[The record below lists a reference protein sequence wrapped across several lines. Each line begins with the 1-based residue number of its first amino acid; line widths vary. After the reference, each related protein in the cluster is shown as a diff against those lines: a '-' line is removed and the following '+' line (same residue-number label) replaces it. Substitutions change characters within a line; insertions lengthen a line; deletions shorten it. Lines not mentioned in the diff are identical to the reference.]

1 MDKTDSVWQTFVDYR
16 NLVGAE
22 SRELGLDIFGT
33 DQVTNMA
40 ISLTQAY
47 YVNELNKKYGAG
59 TVDLISGEF
68 IPAT

>member
-1 MDKTDSVWQTFVDYR
+1 MDKTDRVWQTFVDYR

-33 DQVTNMA
+33 DKVTNMA

-47 YVNELNKKYGAG
+47 YVNELNKNMKSLFTADSEIKGQC
-59 TVDLISGEF
+59 
-68 IPAT
+68 

>member
-1 MDKTDSVWQTFVDYR
+1 MDKTDRVCQTFVDYR

-47 YVNELNKKYGAG
+47 YVNELNKNMSSLFAAEPEIK
-59 TVDLISGEF
+59 GEC
-68 IPAT
+68 

>member
-1 MDKTDSVWQTFVDYR
+1 MDKTDRVWQTFVDYR

-47 YVNELNKKYGAG
+47 YVNELNKNMNSLFTADSEIKGQC
-59 TVDLISGEF
+59 
-68 IPAT
+68 

>member
-47 YVNELNKKYGAG
+47 YVNELNKNMNSWFAAEPEIK
-59 TVDLISGEF
+59 GEC
-68 IPAT
+68 

>member
-47 YVNELNKKYGAG
+47 YVNELNKNMNSLFAAEPEIK
-59 TVDLISGEF
+59 GEC
-68 IPAT
+68 

>member
-47 YVNELNKKYGAG
+47 YVNELNKYMSSLFAAEPEIK
-59 TVDLISGEF
+59 GEC
-68 IPAT
+68 

>member
-47 YVNELNKKYGAG
+47 YGTELNKNRRSLFAAEPEIK
-59 TVDLISGEF
+59 GEC
-68 IPAT
+68 

>member
-47 YVNELNKKYGAG
+47 YVNELNINMSSLFAAEPEIK
-59 TVDLISGEF
+59 GEC
-68 IPAT
+68 

>member
-1 MDKTDSVWQTFVDYR
+1 MDKTDRVWQTFVDYR

-33 DQVTNMA
+33 DHVTNMA

-47 YVNELNKKYGAG
+47 YVNELNKNMKSFFTADSEIKGQC
-59 TVDLISGEF
+59 
-68 IPAT
+68 

>member
-47 YVNELNKKYGAG
+47 YVNELNKNMKSLFAAEPE
-59 TVDLISGEF
+59 IKGEC
-68 IPAT
+68 